1 MSVTFS
7 TSPAAPVLSVQL
19 LCWSDTR
26 NPIRSTDA
34 NAAADIELHSLDC
47 AECAAYGGPIREDLR
62 VVRDLNLSN
71 TNARRVLE
79 ALGFTD
85 DELFGELSAELFLGR
100 ILLADAVSPVD
111 AGRPTIITGNV
122 IECGTEE
129 GYLQDRLARLRSLA
143 EWAYANNAT
152 ITWG

>member
-19 LCWSDTR
+19 LCWAHTR
-26 NPIRSTDA
+26 NPIHSTEA
-34 NAAADIELHSLDC
+34 NAAADIIAHSEEC
-47 AECAAYGGPIREDLR
+47 TECATYGGAIREDLR
-62 VVRDLNLSN
+62 VVRDVNLSN
-71 TNARRVLE
+71 TNARLVLE

-85 DELFGELSAELFLGR
+85 DELYGEHPAELFLGR

-111 AGRPTIITGNV
+111 AGRPTITTGNV
-122 IECGTEE
+122 IECGTQE
-129 GYLQDRLARLRSLA
+129 GYLQDRLARLRSIA